1 MVLHKVLKY
10 VVLGLCVMAGLFF
23 IYTMYVGDDAI
34 AANENG
40 MQSVTIS
47 PMMILTYVTM
57 FIAVALVVIF
67 LVKNLS
73 GNPEKLKS
81 AGIAIGL
88 AVIIMGVSYVFS
100 NGEDAALFNI
110 LVDTGDDPLTSGES
124 KVIGASIITFYIVG
138 FLAVASVVWAGVSKS
153 LKK

>member
-1 MVLHKVLKY
+1 
-10 VVLGLCVMAGLFF
+10 
-23 IYTMYVGDDAI
+23 
-34 AANENG
+34 
-40 MQSVTIS
+40 
-47 PMMILTYVTM
+47 M

-88 AVIIMGVSYVFS
+88 AVIIMGVSYAFS
-100 NGEDAALFNI
+100 NSEDAALFNI

>member
-1 MVLHKVLKY
+1 
-10 VVLGLCVMAGLFF
+10 
-23 IYTMYVGDDAI
+23 MYVGDDAI

-88 AVIIMGVSYVFS
+88 AVIIMGVSYAFS

>member
-1 MVLHKVLKY
+1 
-10 VVLGLCVMAGLFF
+10 
-23 IYTMYVGDDAI
+23 
-34 AANENG
+34 
-40 MQSVTIS
+40 
-47 PMMILTYVTM
+47 M

-88 AVIIMGVSYVFS
+88 AVIIMGVSYAFS

>member
-1 MVLHKVLKY
+1 
-10 VVLGLCVMAGLFF
+10 
-23 IYTMYVGDDAI
+23 MYVGDDAI